1 MQIGYYRHM
10 QPRHMVKRFQNKISG
25 SRFLLATVAVIT
37 VLVWLASGRLGAGTA
52 VNLAV
57 TALTSYFLVELD
69 TRNSIIRIYTRMIP
83 ASFLLLSTMTGAFT
97 NDKFIFI
104 GLLWTL
110 FLLFFFSSYQDKGAS
125 GSVFYA
131 FVCLGIASVLFV
143 QTLFFVPV
151 MWLAMQS
158 YLMSMGRRTLAAS
171 VVGLLMPY
179 WFILGFLLF
188 RGDLS
193 FLASH
198 FAGIAEFGMPF
209 DFAAVTGSCWISF
222 ALLVLL
228 SLVGT
233 VHYVRNS
240 NKDKIRTR
248 MFCETIVTTNL
259 TVILFIL
266 LQPVYFTLL
275 LPVLVITSSVL
286 ISHYI
291 VLTNTKLTN
300 RSVYVIILMVAA
312 ATVYN
317 LWIS

>member
-1 MQIGYYRHM
+1 
-10 QPRHMVKRFQNKISG
+10 MVKRFQNKISG

-37 VLVWLASGRLGAGTA
+37 VLLWLASGMLDAYTA

-97 NDKFIFI
+97 NDKFILI
-104 GLLWTL
+104 SLLWTL
-110 FLLFFFSSYQDKGAS
+110 FLIFFFSSYQDKNSS
-125 GSVFYA
+125 GHIYYA
-131 FVCLGIASVLFV
+131 FLWLGIASVLFV
-143 QTLFFVPV
+143 HTLFFVPV

-171 VVGLLMPY
+171 IMGVLTPY
-179 WFILGFLLF
+179 WFIAGYLLF
-188 RGDLS
+188 VGDLS
-193 FLASH
+193 FLAEH
-198 FAGIAEFGMPF
+198 FAGLARFCMPLDFSMLRNADFVTFG
-209 DFAAVTGSCWISF
+209 V
-222 ALLVLL
+222 LVLL
-228 SLVGT
+228 SAVGMI
-233 VHYVRNS
+233 HYLRNS

-248 MFCETIVTTNL
+248 MFCETIVTANL
-259 TVILFIL
+259 TVIAFIL

-286 ISHYI
+286 ISHFI

-300 RSVYVIILMVAA
+300 RAVYVIIMIVAA